1 MQNLYPIVLSI
12 LISFCICMLLYI
24 LICEILQAEKFPVIL
39 EDTSFV
45 RLWYKKDDEFLV
57 PRARMIFDFVR
68 YAISMIVRD
77 TLYYKQ
83 IMMI

>member
-1 MQNLYPIVLSI
+1 VQTFLFYTFGFALSI
-12 LISFCICMLLYI
+12 LFSFCICMLYVLTG
-24 LICEILQAEKFPVIL
+24 EILQVEKFPIIL

-68 YAISMIVRD
+68 YVISTIVRD
-77 TLYYKQ
+77 TL
-83 IMMI
+83 